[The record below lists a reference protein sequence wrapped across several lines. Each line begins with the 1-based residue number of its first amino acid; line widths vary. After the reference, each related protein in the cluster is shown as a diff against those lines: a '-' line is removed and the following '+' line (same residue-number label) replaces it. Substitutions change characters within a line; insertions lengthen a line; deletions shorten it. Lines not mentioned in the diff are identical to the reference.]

1 MKDKKNNL
9 YPNISPSFLSGIFL
23 FLITFAVFSPM
34 IHHDFINY
42 DDQQYVTEN
51 DIVIK
56 GLTLEGFYWSFT
68 NISAGSWYPLTWLSH
83 MLDCQVF
90 GLNPGGHHFTSLLLH
105 SINALI
111 LFYLFKRMTGAFLP
125 SLLVAAIFAFHPLHV
140 EPVAWAASRKDVLST
155 SFWILTMWS
164 YTYYAKHGGFK
175 RYLMVLI
182 PFLMGLMS
190 KPMLVTLPFVL
201 ILMDYWPL
209 CRLDIGQSYIVDNSQ
224 TYLTSSTHPQGAPI
238 LKLIAEKIPLFILS
252 LAFIFITYIAQ
263 KDYGAVTPFNS
274 FSIFSRLANALV
286 SYVSYIYKFILP
298 IGLSVHYPLYVSLP
312 LWKITT
318 SFFLL
323 IIISYISIKFHRRYP
338 YLIFGWLW
346 FIGTLVPVIG
356 LIQIG
361 SQSMADRYS
370 YIPIIGLA
378 IMFSWGLHHLLEK
391 LRIRKIFPLLICIF
405 MLPLIILTT
414 IQLSYWQNGIALFG
428 HAVNLNKN
436 NLLAHNNLGF
446 ALAVAGR
453 EEEAIPHFYRAL
465 DMKNI
470 ENEAHFNLGNA
481 FQSLEQYDKAI
492 LHYKAALAIDPDYF
506 KASLNLGSVYYH
518 LHKYDEAIHYFLDVL
533 RINPNHAGAYN
544 NLGVIMAQ
552 QNRNAEAISHFNEAI
567 KIDPDNIMA
576 IKNLEKIHN
585 NRLKKEKGD

>member
-23 FLITFAVFSPM
+23 FLITFAVFSPV

-42 DDQQYVTEN
+42 DDQQYLTEN
-51 DIVIK
+51 DIVK
-56 GLTLEGFYWSFT
+56 NGLTLEGVIWAFT

-83 MLDCQVF
+83 MLDCQLF
-90 GLNPGGHHFTSLLLH
+90 GLNPGGHHFTSLLIH
-105 SINALI
+105 SINALM

-125 SLLVAAIFAFHPLHV
+125 SLLVAAIFAIHPLHV
-140 EPVAWAASRKDVLST
+140 EPVAWASSRKDVLST
-155 SFWILTMWS
+155 FFWILTMWS

-175 RYLMVLI
+175 RYLIVLLS
-182 PFLMGLMS
+182 FLMGLMA

-209 CRLDIGQSYIVDNSQ
+209 CRLDVGKSHIGDDSQ
-224 TYLTSSTHPQGAPI
+224 IYLTSSTHPQGTPI

-263 KDYGAVTPFNS
+263 KYYGAVTPFNS
-274 FSIFSRLANALV
+274 LSISSRLANALV

-323 IIISYISIKFHRRYP
+323 IIISYISIKIHRRHP

-370 YIPIIGLA
+370 YIPLIGLSITFA
-378 IMFSWGLHHLLEK
+378 WGLHHLLEK
-391 LRIRKIFPLLICIF
+391 LRIIKIFPLLICIF

-492 LHYKAALAIDPDYF
+492 LHYKAALTIDPDYF

-518 LHKYDEAIHYFLDVL
+518 LHNYDEAIHYFWDVL

-552 QNRNAEAISHFNEAI
+552 QNRNTEAISYFNEAI

-576 IKNLEKIHN
+576 LKNLKKIQ
-585 NRLKKEKGD
+585 KKKGD